1 MQGPSRKI
9 LQAILYES
17 IAVAVLSPSISLI
30 YDEGLAHAG
39 ALSLMLSVCAL
50 LWNVL
55 FNYVFECWEAR
66 QPQRARTLGR
76 RLLHSLGFEGGSF
89 YCWCHWWHGGW
100 RFLGGLHWSP
110 IWGCSFSSSFTRWCF
125 SGSLIGCLMY
135 QRPRRGRF
143 RLTNNPRETPISLPV
158 AVLGFVHEQC
168 NQRD

>member
-17 IAVAVLSPSISLI
+17 IAIAVLSPSISLI

-76 RLLHSLGFEGGSF
+76 RLLHSLGFEGGLVLLLVPLVAWWLEISWWAALVTDLGLFVFFFF
-89 YCWCHWWHGGW
+89 YALAFQWVFD
-100 RFLGGLHWSP
+100 RVFDVPESAKEQV
-110 IWGCSFSSSFTRWCF
+110 SV
-125 SGSLIGCLMY
+125 
-135 QRPRRGRF
+135 
-143 RLTNNPRETPISLPV
+143 NP
-158 AVLGFVHEQC
+158 
-168 NQRD
+168 

>member
-76 RLLHSLGFEGGSF
+76 RLLHSLGFEGGLVLLLVPLVAWWLEISWWAALVTDLGLFVFFFF
-89 YCWCHWWHGGW
+89 YALAFQWVFD
-100 RFLGGLHWSP
+100 RVFDVPESAKEQV
-110 IWGCSFSSSFTRWCF
+110 SV
-125 SGSLIGCLMY
+125 
-135 QRPRRGRF
+135 
-143 RLTNNPRETPISLPV
+143 NP
-158 AVLGFVHEQC
+158 
-168 NQRD
+168 

>member
-55 FNYVFECWEAR
+55 FNYAFECWAGVYSTHWVL
-66 QPQRARTLGR
+66 RAG
-76 RLLHSLGFEGGSF
+76 
-89 YCWCHWWHGGW
+89 
-100 RFLGGLHWSP
+100 
-110 IWGCSFSSSFTRWCF
+110 
-125 SGSLIGCLMY
+125 
-135 QRPRRGRF
+135 
-143 RLTNNPRETPISLPV
+143 
-158 AVLGFVHEQC
+158 
-168 NQRD
+168 

>member
-39 ALSLMLSVCAL
+39 ALSVMLSVCAL

-55 FNYVFECWEAR
+55 FNYAFELWEAR

-76 RLLHSLGFEGGSF
+76 RLLHSLGFEGGLVLMLVPLVAWWLEISWWAALVTDLGLFVFFFF
-89 YCWCHWWHGGW
+89 YALAFQWVFDRMFDVPNSAKGEV
-100 RFLGGLHWSP
+100 SV
-110 IWGCSFSSSFTRWCF
+110 
-125 SGSLIGCLMY
+125 
-135 QRPRRGRF
+135 
-143 RLTNNPRETPISLPV
+143 NP
-158 AVLGFVHEQC
+158 
-168 NQRD
+168 